1 MGDDKFEY
9 QSLPIPSYE
18 EATAQP
24 SSSRSDL
31 GEGNEAERQ
40 GLLGRNNASSGN
52 YHPPTVESARTSLDD
67 LASSVSGSTR
77 GSTDELRREL
87 DQMDVDD
94 TAQGPSSRSRPRLR
108 HHFSK
113 RLSSLTRTLRPLQ
126 RYLPSLPSFHMNFNL
141 GDTRERMR
149 NQGCIMLLRLFALL
163 LVVTLVYVFF
173 IGDIFNL
180 NSRMIMGQS
189 YSASS
194 VENFIQGH
202 INETNI
208 AENLKR
214 VTSFPHV
221 AGTEGSFVLAEWVE
235 QEFYKAGF
243 DEVQRQEFQ
252 VYLNYPRDDGRKV
265 AIVDPPHLV
274 WEATLEENDAR
285 VPTFH
290 GHSKSGNVTG
300 PLVYANFG
308 SREDF
313 QLLADRGVS
322 LNGTI
327 ALVRYYGTESD
338 RALKIKA
345 AELAG
350 AAGCIIYSDPSQD
363 GFVNGP
369 AFPKGRYMPFD
380 GVQRG
385 GVSLMSQVVGDVL
398 SPGFASTPEEKQR
411 LSPQDSPGLV
421 KIPSLPIAWRDA
433 QRLLQS
439 LEGHGSKV
447 PKQWVGGVPKVQ
459 EWWTGDQTSPTVH
472 LMNLQDEVERQ
483 PIYNVHGTIIG
494 LEERDKKIIVGNH
507 RDSWCLGSADPGSG
521 TAVFLELARAFGE
534 LLDYG
539 WRPLRTIE
547 FVSWD
552 GEEYNLIGSTEY
564 VEREVEKLR
573 ANAYAYLNVDVG
585 VSGSEFHASGS
596 PVFERTVHQI
606 LGRLSDPYAN
616 KTLKEIWDK
625 KGMRLSPLGAGS
637 DYVAFQDIAGTSS
650 IDFGFQGEPYPYHS
664 CYESYDWME
673 RFGDPGFQYHK
684 LLAQFWGLLL
694 LDMSENPM
702 LPFDMEAYG
711 RHVTRW
717 VKDLDHYAQK
727 KGADV
732 DMQMM
737 YNAAAELEAHTARFQ
752 SWNKVWHDSVW
763 GSGGYESN
771 VMAIQRVNHNLRM
784 ASFDTNLLDLEEGG
798 GVSSGFSRLTEIQ
811 LTTTRSPTAP
821 NSAMSSSDQNSGL
834 ATTPRS
840 SLLSEIASTPATG
853 RSPNIGSTALPTS
866 STTRATCSFTEC
878 ILPGPLLLPVLTSP
892 FHSHSSHLSLHTPTL
907 LPPGVASLPS
917 EHCTV

>member
-18 EATAQP
+18 EATAYAQP
-24 SSSRSDL
+24 SSSSRSDL
-31 GEGNEAERQ
+31 GDGTDAERQ
-40 GLLGRNNASSGN
+40 GLLGREASN
-52 YHPPTVESARTSLDD
+52 YQPPTVESERGSLDG
-67 LASSVSGSTR
+67 LASSASGSTR

-94 TAQGPSSRSRPRLR
+94 SALGSSSNARPRLR
-108 HHFSK
+108 HRFSK
-113 RLSSLTRTLRPLQ
+113 RLSSLTRTLSAIQRPLQ
-126 RYLPSLPSFHMNFNL
+126 RYLPRMPSFRFTINL
-141 GDTRERMR
+141 SETRARLKDH
-149 NQGCIMLLRLFALL
+149 GCIMLLRLFALL
-163 LVVTLVYVFF
+163 LVVSLVYVFF

-180 NSRMIMGQS
+180 NSRMVMGQS

-194 VENFIQGH
+194 VENFIQAH

-208 AENLKR
+208 AENLR
-214 VTSFPHV
+214 LVSSNTRV
-221 AGTEGSFVLAEWVE
+221 AGTEGSFVLGEWIE
-235 QEFYKAGF
+235 HEYHKAGF
-243 DEVQRQEFQ
+243 DEVKREEFQ

-274 WEATLEENDAR
+274 WEATLEENGAQYP
-285 VPTFH
+285 VFH

-313 QLLADRGVS
+313 QLLADRGIA

-350 AAGCIIYSDPSQD
+350 AAGCIIYSDPAED
-363 GFVNGP
+363 GFVHGP
-369 AFPKGRYMPFD
+369 AYPKGRFMPSD

-385 GVSLMSQVVGDVL
+385 GPRFCID
-398 SPGFASTPEEKQR
+398 PRRKKRIPPEE
-411 LSPQDSPGLV
+411 SPGLV

-433 QRLLQS
+433 QRLLQA

-447 PKQWVGGVPKVQ
+447 PKEWVGGVPKVQ
-459 EWWTGDQTSPTVH
+459 QWWTGDQSSPTIH
-472 LMNLQDEVERQ
+472 LMNLQDEVERR

-507 RDSWCLGSADPGSG
+507 RDAWCLGSVDPGSG
-521 TAVFLELARAFGE
+521 TAVFLEIVRVFGE
-534 LLDYG
+534 LLTYG

-552 GEEYNLIGSTEY
+552 GEEYNLIGSTEH
-564 VEREVEKLR
+564 VEKEIESLR

-585 VSGSEFHASGS
+585 VSGPNFRAAGS

-606 LGRLSDPYAN
+606 LGRLSDPFAN
-616 KTLKEIWDK
+616 KTLKEIWDQ
-625 KGMRLSPLGAGS
+625 KGQKLDPLGAGS

-650 IDFGFQGEPYPYHS
+650 IDFGFEGEPYPYHS

-673 RFGDPGFQYHK
+673 RFGDPGFVYHK

-694 LDMSENPM
+694 LDVSENPM
-702 LPFDMEAYG
+702 MPFDMQAYA
-711 RHVTRW
+711 RHVTAW
-717 VKDLDHYAQK
+717 VNELDEFAKSKKAQ
-727 KGADV
+727 V
-732 DMQMM
+732 DMQLMF
-737 YNAAAELEAHTARFQ
+737 NAASELEANTAQFQ
-752 SWNKVWHDSVW
+752 SWNDVWHDSVW

-771 VMAIQRVNHNLRM
+771 VMAIQRVNHNVRM
-784 ASFDTNLLDLEEGG
+784 TSFDTHLLDLEEGG
-798 GVSSGFSRLTEIQ
+798 GIPNRTQFRHVVFGPELWSGYDASIFPAIRDCINTGDWS
-811 LTTTRSPTAP
+811 
-821 NSAMSSSDQNSGL
+821 L
-834 ATTPRS
+834 AQHWIERVANTIHYAS
-840 SLLSEIASTPATG
+840 NKLLY
-853 RSPNIGSTALPTS
+853 
-866 STTRATCSFTEC
+866 
-878 ILPGPLLLPVLTSP
+878 
-892 FHSHSSHLSLHTPTL
+892 
-907 LPPGVASLPS
+907 
-917 EHCTV
+917 